1 MQTGDTSSVLAAATG
16 RLPLP
21 PKKRVRNAEEEDR
34 NRVRVDFQD
43 MFKDVTRLGAGTFT
57 GKEKKIWEAK
67 QLAALGARIVYKEKM
82 PPKMAIGVIKARRE
96 KAAKQQAE
104 LSAGNIITGKKVDLS
119 GTAALSGGAGYGKQS
134 KQFKGAAGYG
144 QPDSLDPDSMRGPV
158 FFVKKNGGGRG
169 GGGGGGGGG
178 GDAFGS
184 RRGRGGGFAGTGG
197 GRGSGFSASRGR
209 GGGGG
214 RGRGGGGRGGGGR
227 GRGGSRGRGH

>member
-16 RLPLP
+16 RLPLQ
-21 PKKRVRNAEEEDR
+21 PKKRLRNAEEEDR

-43 MFKDVTRLGAGTFT
+43 MFKDVTRLGAAAFV

-158 FFVKKNGGGRG
+158 FFVKKNGGG
-169 GGGGGGGGG
+169 GGG

-197 GRGSGFSASRGR
+197 GRGSGFGASRGR

-214 RGRGGGGRGGGGR
+214 GGRGGGRGGGGR